1 MRTLKRALDLIGNV
15 LMVALLF
22 VALVWVVV
30 ELVML
35 MVRL

>member
-1 MRTLKRALDLIGNV
+1 MKRALDLIGNV